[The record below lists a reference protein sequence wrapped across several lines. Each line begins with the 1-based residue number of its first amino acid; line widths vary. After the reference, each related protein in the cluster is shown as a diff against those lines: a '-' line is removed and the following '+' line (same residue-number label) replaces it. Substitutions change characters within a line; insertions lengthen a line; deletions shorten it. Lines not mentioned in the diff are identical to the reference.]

1 MWIFPPILNGNG
13 FKGVLFGV
21 ASESWGPLVIVIT
34 VSLKALVGC
43 CFFFWHQIN
52 ILITKC
58 EVKIWQ

>member
-34 VSLKALVGC
+34 VSLKALVGWL
-43 CFFFWHQIN
+43 FFFFDIK
-52 ILITKC
+52 LIFSSLS
-58 EVKIWQ
+58 VK

>member
-34 VSLKALVGC
+34 VSLKALVGWL
-43 CFFFWHQIN
+43 FFFLTSN
-52 ILITKC
+52 
-58 EVKIWQ
+58 